1 MSPTHCLFFRGILLE
16 ILLLHGL
23 YYPGAAAGDRA
34 LWTLLSIYAAGAAA
48 LFWRARGR
56 PLSRASSPAWFLA
69 DILAVSAALASSRGV
84 ASDFYVA
91 YFLVI
96 LASALVRRPAY
107 SFLVGGLSCL
117 IYGWLTVPSLE
128 AAMAPAS
135 LLRLSLLLTTTL
147 LSALVTESAAGAQR
161 SMSEEY
167 SRRIAWLERL
177 SLAGRIAAS
186 ALHELKT
193 PLSTILLTA
202 ERARRRAPA
211 VADSF
216 RIIEE
221 ETERINLI
229 LKDFLDFTRPSEL
242 SLAPVELLELVSEA
256 YKKISAG
263 IDPEAITFS
272 SSIPAGTGVL
282 ASRRHL
288 EQVLL
293 NLFDN
298 AIEAMPLGG
307 ALKVS
312 AARRGPWIELS
323 IADTG
328 MGITPE
334 VRPRLE
340 EPFASTRLGKGGHG
354 LGLYV
359 IRWIVEK
366 HGGEFALESPGLR
379 RGSTAVLRLRPIKS

>member
-1 MSPTHCLFFRGILLE
+1 MSPTHCLIFRGILLE

-23 YYPGAAAGDRA
+23 YHPGAAAGDRP
-34 LWTLLSIYAAGAAA
+34 LWGLLAAYAAAAAA
-48 LFWRARGR
+48 LFWRGRGR
-56 PLSRASSPAWFLA
+56 PSSRARSPAWFLA
-69 DILAVSAALASSRGV
+69 DILAVSVVLASSRGV
-84 ASDFYVA
+84 SSDFHVA

-96 LASALVRRPAY
+96 LASALVRRPGY

-117 IYGWLTVPSLE
+117 IYGWLTLPSL
-128 AAMAPAS
+128 ASALAPAS

-147 LSALVTESAAGAQR
+147 LSALVTESAAIAQ
-161 SMSEEY
+161 SAVTDEY

-177 SLAGRIAAS
+177 STAGRIAAS

-202 ERARRRAPA
+202 ERARERAPA
-211 VADSF
+211 VADSLKT
-216 RIIEE
+216 IEE
-221 ETERINLI
+221 EAERIHLI
-229 LKDFLDFTRPSEL
+229 LNDFLDFTRPSEL
-242 SLAPVELLELVSEA
+242 ALAPVELGEMIGEI

-263 IDPEAITFS
+263 IDPEAIAFTNAV
-272 SSIPAGTGVL
+272 PAGTVVM

-293 NLFDN
+293 NVFDN

-307 ALKVS
+307 ALSVS
-312 AARRGPWIELS
+312 AARKGPWVEVTVV
-323 IADTG
+323 DNG

-340 EPFASTRLGKGGHG
+340 EPFASTRLSKGGHG
-354 LGLYV
+354 LGLHV
-359 IRWIVEK
+359 VRWIVEK
-366 HGGEFALESPGLR
+366 HGGEFTLESAGPR
-379 RGSTAVLRLRPIKS
+379 RGTTAVLRLRPKS